1 MPVELLVVVLI
12 FVFLLLR
19 APVLLLGLVVMGVAV
34 AFLGPLGFILGVI
47 VLILLLK

>member
-1 MPVELLVVVLI
+1 MSLELIAVLLV

-19 APVLLLGLVVMGVAV
+19 APALLLGLIVMGIAF
-34 AFLGPLGFILGVI
+34 AFLGPLGFVLGII

>member
-1 MPVELLVVVLI
+1 MSLELLVVALI

-19 APVLLLGLVVMGVAV
+19 APGLLLGLIVMGVAI
-34 AFLGPLGFILGVI
+34 AFLGPLGFVLGVI